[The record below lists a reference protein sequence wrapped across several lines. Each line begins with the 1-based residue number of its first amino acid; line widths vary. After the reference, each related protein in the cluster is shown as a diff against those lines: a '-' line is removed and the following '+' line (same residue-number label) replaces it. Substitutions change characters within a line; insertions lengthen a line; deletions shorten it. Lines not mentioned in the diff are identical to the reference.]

1 MNMVRR
7 NSEIKPFYSNFLDDF
22 LNTGLSAFEDRRG
35 VPALNVKE
43 DEKELALELRVPGMK
58 KEDFQIHIN
67 EDNDLVISM
76 EKKTESTEGD
86 KGGKEESRYLRRE
99 FSYSKFEQTMILPDD
114 VDKEKIGAAVE
125 NGVLDITLPKLSKE
139 NLPKLTRDIEIK

>member
-58 KEDFQIHIN
+58 KEDIHLDYKDGILTISGEKN
-67 EDNDLVISM
+67 E
-76 EKKTESTEGD
+76 E
-86 KGGKEESRYLRRE
+86 KEEKDRDKYLRRE
-99 FSYSKFEQTMILPDD
+99 FTSYSFLDMIIASFCACIIFNVSASL
-114 VDKEKIGAAVE
+114 
-125 NGVLDITLPKLSKE
+125 TLLLS
-139 NLPKLTRDIEIK
+139 

>member
-58 KEDFQIHIN
+58 N
-67 EDNDLVISM
+67 E
-76 EKKTESTEGD
+76 E
-86 KGGKEESRYLRRE
+86 KEEKDRDKYLRRE
-99 FSYSKFEQTMILPDD
+99 FTSYSFHRSFELPEERYDVAKAQAAYKDGILE
-114 VDKEKIGAAVE
+114 V
-125 NGVLDITLPKLSKE
+125 TLPKKE
-139 NLPKLTRDIEIK
+139 QKDKVSRQIEVK

>member
-1 MNMVRR
+1 MNMVKR

-58 KEDFQIHIN
+58 KEDIHQVKQLWHGSRN
-67 EDNDLVISM
+67 ENW
-76 EKKTESTEGD
+76 
-86 KGGKEESRYLRRE
+86 
-99 FSYSKFEQTMILPDD
+99 FSIL
-114 VDKEKIGAAVE
+114 E
-125 NGVLDITLPKLSKE
+125 NGLQLNPNAIITGKMFGKGIYFAPSSNKSW
-139 NLPKLTRDIEIK
+139 NYTSYRGT